1 MSLEKFCNVLGSSKA
16 LSVDR
21 LNQQQL
27 FSLCTLPQIQHYVT
41 TMDISFYQVIVDI
54 LVPSVLMSQMTRE
67 YCHCLSVSLPHCSLS
82 DLKFSANLTQMCRSF
97 AKSAESSLKTALK
110 GAPEMLQKKKIQ
122 AVKYLS
128 QGLRRY
134 TSLNH
139 LAQAAKAVL
148 LKAEQVQ
155 CMFNDYVKLDPVSI
169 FYGQNLSGLTS
180 IMSKSRPAGCVAVTL
195 WWSPRFTTRSG

>member
-1 MSLEKFCNVLGSSKA
+1 M
-16 LSVDR
+16 DR

-41 TMDISFYQVIVDI
+41 TMDIAFYQVIVDI
-54 LVPSVLMSQMTRE
+54 LVPNVLMSQMTRE
-67 YCHCLSVSLPHCSLS
+67 FFERMRRKTP
-82 DLKFSANLTQMCRSF
+82 SANLTQMCRSF
-97 AKSAESSLKTALK
+97 AKSAETSMKNALK

-148 LKAEQVQ
+148 LKTEQVQ
-155 CMFNDYVKLDPVSI
+155 SMYNDYVKSVALPALFS
-169 FYGQNLSGLTS
+169 LPSSG
-180 IMSKSRPAGCVAVTL
+180 
-195 WWSPRFTTRSG
+195 